1 MSHVS
6 IVSIEIMLAI
16 PISCRPEVQTTNY
29 DGEIS
34 RKIVEFFIK
43 NYEAIWTPPESLRR
57 EVEDKVRCLY
67 GIACI
72 LR

>member
-1 MSHVS
+1 
-6 IVSIEIMLAI
+6 MLAI

-57 EVEDKVRCLY
+57 EVEEKVRCLND
-67 GIACI
+67 IVAVVQDC
-72 LR
+72 